1 MRGSE
6 SQKKMEKGENW
17 NRVARNERGLCIDGG
32 RESLNTTWVMY
43 MFVCSIL
50 V

>member
-1 MRGSE
+1 
-6 SQKKMEKGENW
+6 MEEGGNW
-17 NRVARNERGLCIDGG
+17 NRVARDRQGIRIDGG
-32 RESLNTTWVMY
+32 RKLLNTTWVMY